1 MLVAAS
7 AGLLA
12 GCGYVPVATPNL
24 SRAVAPAGLRQL
36 GYSLPG
42 YQVKLK
48 VPSNWYT
55 TGGRGSL
62 VAVTS
67 SGHAVIAL
75 WHYASSASPP
85 STQAQLNA
93 ERGTLLAAI
102 RGSDP
107 GFKLLAG
114 LSTTVD
120 AHPAIAIAGIETV
133 NGYLREVSS
142 EHIYLAGGEL
152 VLDEY
157 APPSSFAT
165 IFRLVFD
172 PVRASLTLI
181 PTS

>member
-1 MLVAAS
+1 LLASVAS
-7 AGLLA
+7 ALLV
-12 GCGYVPVATPNL
+12 GCGYTPVATPNL
-24 SRAVAPAGLRQL
+24 SRAATSTGLRQL

-48 VPSNWYT
+48 VPRNWYT

-62 VAVTS
+62 VAVTT

-75 WHYASSASPP
+75 WHYASSAAPP
-85 STQAQLNA
+85 STQTQLSA

-102 RGSDP
+102 RRSDP
-107 GFKLLAG
+107 GFKLLAAVATA
-114 LSTTVD
+114 LDS
-120 AHPAIAIAGIETV
+120 HPAIAIAGIETV

-142 EHIYLAGGEL
+142 EHIYLTGGEL

-165 IFRLVFD
+165 IFRQVFD

-181 PTS
+181 PAS